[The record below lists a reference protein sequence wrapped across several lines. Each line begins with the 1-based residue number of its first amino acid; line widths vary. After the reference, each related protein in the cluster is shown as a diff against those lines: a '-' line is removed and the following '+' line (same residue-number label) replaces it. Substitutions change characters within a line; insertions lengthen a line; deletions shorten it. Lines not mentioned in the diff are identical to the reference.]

1 MNNMIIIAYVPYGHV
16 ILKGD
21 SEHDIMKVV
30 DTIFTSNVYRLR
42 NDASGRQS
50 SDALTRMELVITP
63 NRRHEVVEYLIKH
76 QIKHAVL
83 EAW

>member
-1 MNNMIIIAYVPYGHV
+1 MNNMVIIAYVPFGHTV
-16 ILKGD
+16 LD
-21 SEHDIMKVV
+21 ANSEHDIMKVV
-30 DTIFTSNVYRLR
+30 DTIYTSNVYRLR
-42 NDASGRQS
+42 NESSGQQS

-63 NRRHEVVEYLIKH
+63 NRRHDVVEYLIKH